1 MTARLGLGFGGDLKD
16 RLRFS
21 LRQSVQ
27 VWGVL
32 GIVTMMLAF
41 SLAAFAI
48 VWILPAAHRLVILE
62 ARSLEPTSIASLP
75 TAITPITETTGL
87 LDGFYKSFPPDGLVL
102 DITGQINQVAD
113 QSGMRISQADYRVNQ
128 DLSGLIRY
136 EVSLSAHGT
145 YPQLRRFTAAC
156 LTYFP
161 TLSLD
166 SLALSRST
174 VTDST
179 IDAQFRFSIYFAA
192 TSS

>member
-1 MTARLGLGFGGDLKD
+1 M
-16 RLRFS
+16 
-21 LRQSVQ
+21 V
-27 VWGVL
+27 
-32 GIVTMMLAF
+32 LAF
-41 SLAAFAI
+41 SLAVFAI
-48 VWILPAAHRLVILE
+48 FWILPAAHRLVILE
-62 ARSLEPTSIASLP
+62 ARPLEHSSTASLP
-75 TAITPITETTGL
+75 TAIPPIADTTGL
-87 LDGFYKSFPPDGLVL
+87 PDGFYKSFPPDGLVL

-128 DLSGLIRY
+128 DLSGLVRY

-156 LTYFP
+156 LTHFP